1 MNLEMTFGGIT
12 LMHAFDTLGLDQGEM
27 NLQGF
32 KYHREILRRMRRDDP
47 GKAADAKSVR
57 GLFKISRKGQDMFQD
72 FFFPSKPR
80 SPAQAKIFDA
90 VVTFANATDRL
101 LRERAPA

>member
-1 MNLEMTFGGIT
+1 
-12 LMHAFDTLGLDQGEM
+12 M

-47 GKAADAKSVR
+47 GKGADAKSVR

-90 VVTFANATDRL
+90 VVTFANATDRW